1 MADDVTTS
9 RPDITS
15 ILAPLRR
22 RLDAVDRQILDLLVQ
37 RMGIC
42 LDVARL
48 KAVHDIPMMQ
58 RSRVSLVVGR
68 ARAHA
73 ATHGLPEEYLGDI
86 YERIIA
92 ETCVQEDVFIA
103 QLSTEAAR

>member
-1 MADDVTTS
+1 MADDVKTS
-9 RPDITS
+9 RLDTTS
-15 ILAPLRR
+15 ILAPLRH

-48 KAVHDIPMMQ
+48 KAVYDIPMMQ
-58 RSRVSLVVGR
+58 SSRVSLVVGR

-73 ATHGLPEEYLGDI
+73 AAYGLPEEYLGDI
-86 YERIIA
+86 YKRIIA
-92 ETCVQEDVFIA
+92 ETCAQEDTFIA
-103 QLSTEAAR
+103 ELSTEAAR